1 MGFDL
6 GFCLVFLPLMIFMF
20 PVERWWGTYPVFFSL
35 FVAWLYATYF
45 LYKYFIVPNLFHS
58 RRLRLYALAAQSTFS
73 LQHAQHALRIVDFAF
88 RQGGGDVGALY

>member
-35 FVAWLYATYF
+35 FVAWLYA
-45 LYKYFIVPNLFHS
+45 LEAMV
-58 RRLRLYALAAQSTFS
+58 FS
-73 LQHAQHALRIVDFAF
+73 LGITLLFPLTRLPRPSTISDST
-88 RQGGGDVGALY
+88 RKWSWPSTVGACG